1 MPARIIKKKKLKK
14 INSKT
19 NNCFGSSNCI
29 YPEGDKKLPIG
40 TNWIYHLSYCEP
52 DNASLYVGTP
62 YMNVKFLH
70 VTGIYNVHAVIGLE
84 IQKDIRVHYGYNPQ
98 NLQAGP
104 MFWVS
109 NNWNINNLD
118 QTTHGQ
124 GVKQF
129 IQQIFNTNTQ
139 IIQ

>member
-1 MPARIIKKKKLKK
+1 MTARIIKKKKYRK

-19 NNCFGSSNCI
+19 MNSFGYSNCI
-29 YPEGDKKLPIG
+29 YQGDNNKLPIG
-40 TNWIYHLSYCEP
+40 TNWIYHLSYCAP

-70 VTGIYNVHAVIGLE
+70 VTAIYNVHAEIGLQ
-84 IQKDIRVHYGYNPQ
+84 IQNDIRIHYGYNPQ
-98 NLQAGP
+98 NLQVGP
-104 MFWVS
+104 MFWAS
-109 NNWNINNLD
+109 YNWNINNLD

-129 IQQIFNTNTQ
+129 IQEIFNTNTQ